1 MASRGEDS
9 IIREVRTLPQE
20 MLFALRSSREK
31 ECFTNSRE
39 VHSGEVGGGE
49 GNGQLV
55 QRP

>member
-1 MASRGEDS
+1 MASRGEDRV
-9 IIREVRTLPQE
+9 IREVRTRPQE

-31 ECFTNSRE
+31 ECFINSRE
-39 VHSGEVGGGE
+39 VHSGEVGVVE